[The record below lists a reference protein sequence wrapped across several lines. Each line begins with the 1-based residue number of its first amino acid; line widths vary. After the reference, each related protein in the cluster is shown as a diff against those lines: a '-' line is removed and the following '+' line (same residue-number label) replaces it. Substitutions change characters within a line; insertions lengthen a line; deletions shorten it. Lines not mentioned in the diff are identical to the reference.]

1 MSSMDID
8 KGSGSGGISN
18 SSMITV
24 NNLTYMMEPDLTV
37 AVNATYKKH
46 FFVNATGQ
54 PGRSNICILN
64 SGADYVDFRRSY
76 LSFDFALTTSDGKQE
91 IVYNDAA
98 GTTPVTA
105 ITAAMITN
113 GANSVNVGFG
123 DGSAL
128 NLISRISVNSRSGD
142 EICRLDNVAYVSHML
157 TNYCYGEE
165 WKQTVGS
172 SIGMTKDLYLWEDV
186 IVASQVKRRFHIPM
200 YLLSGFFN
208 YEKLMPS
215 MLCSGLRIQIDFS
228 NIKEALT
235 MSREHTTLNTTLS
248 YEITNLHIDA
258 KSIQLTDSTQR
269 LLNEMSASMGLDLVY
284 TDINTTSSPI
294 ISTGGDQHVEVRQA
308 CSRALRAWARIR
320 DEESQNS
327 YLRDSYAADHW
338 LVTAYQWRLGSL
350 YFPQQP
356 VKAFNVDTLTK
367 PIVADYLISDF
378 SAIANTP
385 ALRETFFQKFS
396 YSPELPNAA
405 EAHLQALEMWGKLG
419 GKNADSSVSYEQFTQ
434 GKIPLYSHEGGPF
447 YTSDHLTASLPAF
460 PEITATTTA
469 LSAPGVVGAVTVIAD
484 FAGKTY
490 ALLKE
495 NMTAK
500 EVVDLSTIILTHQEA
515 GAATYD
521 KENFKKGWFNN
532 FHGLTRSKYQ
542 QPFINANVR
551 TTDYGQYY
559 GNHAIIPCNLERS
572 TLFNLS
578 GVPINNSRILGLDI
592 SVRTRVFGEIYTR
605 VAGAGITANDVTP
618 KLKYYP
624 PEKSG
629 SNSQFTHR
637 CDVFL
642 QYIKLARVFMNNV
655 EIEQ

>member
-46 FFVNATGQ
+46 FFANATGQ

-64 SGADYVDFRRSY
+64 SGADYIDFRRSY
-76 LSFDFALTTSDGKQE
+76 LSFDFALTAPEGKQE
-91 IVYNDAA
+91 LVYYGLNLNNVP
-98 GTTPVTA
+98 TPLDSLLAEEISKGSNTV
-105 ITAAMITN
+105 
-113 GANSVNVGFG
+113 SVGFG
-123 DGSAL
+123 DGSAI

-142 EICRLDNVAYVSHML
+142 EICRVDNVAYVDHML
-157 TNYCYGEE
+157 TNYCYGKE
-165 WKQTVGS
+165 WKETVGS
-172 SIGMTKDLYLWEDV
+172 SIGMTKDLFLWEDV
-186 IVASQVKRRFHIPM
+186 TVASQVKRRFHIPM
-200 YLLSGFFN
+200 YLLAGFFN

-228 NIKEALT
+228 SVKEALT
-235 MSREHTTLNTTLS
+235 MSRDANTLNSNIS

-294 ISTGGDQHVEVRQA
+294 TSTGGDQHIEVRQA
-308 CSRALRAWARIR
+308 CSRALRAWARVR
-320 DEESQNS
+320 DEQAQFSF
-327 YLRDSYAADHW
+327 LRDSYAADHW
-338 LVTAYQWRLGSL
+338 LCTSYQWRLGSL

-356 VKAFNVDTLTK
+356 VKAYNIDTINQ
-367 PIVADYLISDF
+367 PIVSDYAAVDF
-378 SAIANTP
+378 EAKENTIVE
-385 ALRETFFQKFS
+385 RETYFKKFS
-396 YSPELPNAA
+396 YSPELSNVG

-419 GKNADSSVSYEQFTQ
+419 GKNSDSTVSYEQFSQ

-447 YTSDHLTASLPAF
+447 YTADSLNAALPIAPLVTLGGTAPQGATATASYVVTRALTDLGKSLTYKEQLDSSTVCGLRKANAIDLI
-460 PEITATTTA
+460 PEI
-469 LSAPGVVGAVTVIAD
+469 
-484 FAGKTY
+484 Y
-490 ALLKE
+490 KE
-495 NMTAK
+495 
-500 EVVDLSTIILTHQEA
+500 
-515 GAATYD
+515 
-521 KENFKKGWFNN
+521 GWFNN
-532 FHGLTRSKYQ
+532 YASLTRSKYLAHY
-542 QPFINANVR
+542 ITSNVR
-551 TTDYGQYY
+551 HTDYGHYY

-592 SVRTRVFGEIYTR
+592 NLRTRVFGEILVRTTAGSLPGENLVPFTR
-605 VAGAGITANDVTP
+605 
-618 KLKYYP
+618 YYP
-624 PEKSG
+624 VEKQG
-629 SNSQFTHR
+629 QVSQFTHR